1 MISNAFKSAYQNEVA
16 QQNQGINTITSGI
29 KDTGT
34 LLAGVLGFSGA
45 LGDGMAAKAA
55 KHTLAGRI
63 GGVGGNIMLASLDE
77 KANTL
82 TNKQM
87 NQVMSGISDNPI
99 NNLAKKELMTVFEKM
114 RGGNKNDRDR

>member
-1 MISNAFKSAYQNEVA
+1 MISNAFKSAYQNEVS
-16 QQNQGINTITSGI
+16 QQNQGINNITTGI

-34 LLAGVLGFSGA
+34 LLAGVLGFSGS

>member
-16 QQNQGINTITSGI
+16 QQNQGINTITKGI

-45 LGDGMAAKAA
+45 LGEGVAAKAA
-55 KHTLAGRI
+55 KHTLAGRV

-87 NQVMSGISDNPI
+87 KQVMGGLSENPI
-99 NNLAKKELMTVFEKM
+99 NNLARQELMTVFEKM
-114 RGGNKNDRDR
+114 KERRGGKTND